1 MAKKSAAKKP
11 QPKREEKEK
20 GNNKFN
26 GLRRGELVGKQV
38 ERWQERK
45 WPLEKHPA
53 EWLKFGHVLRA
64 LGEVLIIDATR
75 QLNPAALVPRK
86 LDVSA
91 AKHAGIDEA
100 EAAKK

>member
-1 MAKKSAAKKP
+1 MAKKAAKKTP
-11 QPKREEKEK
+11 LKKEEKSN
-20 GNNKFN
+20 GNKFN

-45 WPLEKHPA
+45 WPLEKHSA

-64 LGEVLIIDATR
+64 LGEVMIIDATR